1 MNPCRHRH
9 KEYEG
14 NGYDI
19 NGLIK
24 GGEPFDILVP
34 SQNTNT
40 VRVSR
45 AFETLAPI
53 MSRKPLPSVQE
64 IVATITVRKSA
75 PITALLIM
83 PNPAAQLS
91 ATPCLGET
99 PGTASVLS

>member
-53 MSRKPLPSVQE
+53 MS
-64 IVATITVRKSA
+64 
-75 PITALLIM
+75 
-83 PNPAAQLS
+83 
-91 ATPCLGET
+91 
-99 PGTASVLS
+99 